1 MDKNEVLAFLRQS
14 NISYQ
19 ITEHPAAKTIEEID
33 SFHLPNS
40 EYIVKNLFLR
50 DDKKRNYY
58 LLVLRKDKAA
68 DLKGLRTKLRTR
80 PLGFASEAD
89 LSRLLSL
96 PKGSVTPLGIL
107 NDESR
112 SVQVFVDS
120 EVLLFPL
127 VGIHP
132 NDNTA
137 TVWLSPKD
145 LWAIIEAHGNPFL
158 SVSL

>member
-1 MDKNEVLAFLRQS
+1 M
-14 NISYQ
+14 
-19 ITEHPAAKTIEEID
+19 
-33 SFHLPNS
+33 
-40 EYIVKNLFLR
+40 
-50 DDKKRNYY
+50 
-58 LLVLRKDKAA
+58 LVLRKDKVA

-80 PLGFASEAD
+80 PLSFASEAD

-112 SVQVFVDS
+112 SVQVFADS

-145 LWAIIEAHGNPFL
+145 LWTIIEAHGNPFL
-158 SVSL
+158 PVNL